1 MTALAILFL
10 VLVVLR
16 GWFWVF
22 DWGFGGPIR
31 TAIMYVSTFAW
42 AVGFIMA
49 LQILFGVDVSV
60 SIHG

>member
-10 VLVVLR
+10 VLVGLR
-16 GWFWVF
+16 GVLWVF
-22 DWGFGGPIR
+22 DWGFGGPIWA
-31 TAIMYVSTFAW
+31 AIMYVSMFAW
-42 AVGFIMA
+42 GVGVIMA